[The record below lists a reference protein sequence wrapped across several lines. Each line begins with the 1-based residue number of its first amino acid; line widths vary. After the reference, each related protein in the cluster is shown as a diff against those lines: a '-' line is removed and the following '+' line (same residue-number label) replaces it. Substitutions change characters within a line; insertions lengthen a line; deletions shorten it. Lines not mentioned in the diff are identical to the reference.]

1 MRRVEIRRPGV
12 RRINLKYLNEGE
24 EKELIML
31 IRGEE
36 QGEYQLDVVSDHKV
50 GRTFGRV
57 IVRGIAKNGARVK
70 VSGLIKI
77 AKQAQGVED
86 FLEMK
91 LLVLDGKSSAVA
103 EPKLEIMANEVKA
116 SHAATVGRV
125 DEEEMFYL
133 TARGICRKN
142 AEKMIVE
149 GFLEKS
155 VG

>member
-24 EKELIML
+24 EKELIVL

-116 SHAATVGRV
+116 SHAATVGMFY
-125 DEEEMFYL
+125 EEEMFYL
-133 TARGICRKN
+133 LTRGICRKN

>member
-1 MRRVEIRRPGV
+1 MRRVVIRKPGV
-12 RRINLKYLNEGE
+12 RRINLVFLNEGE
-24 EKELIML
+24 EKELVVIV
-31 IRGEE
+31 RGED

-50 GRTFGRV
+50 GRTYGKV
-57 IVRGIAKNGARVK
+57 VVRGIAKNGARVK
-70 VSGLIKI
+70 VSGLIRI

-116 SHAATVGRV
+116 SHAATVGRIN
-125 DEEEMFYL
+125 EEEAFYL
-133 TARGICRKN
+133 SARGICRKN

-149 GFLEKS
+149 GFLS
-155 VG
+155 RLV

>member
-1 MRRVEIRRPGV
+1 
-12 RRINLKYLNEGE
+12 
-24 EKELIML
+24 
-31 IRGEE
+31 
-36 QGEYQLDVVSDHKV
+36 
-50 GRTFGRV
+50 
-57 IVRGIAKNGARVK
+57 
-70 VSGLIKI
+70 
-77 AKQAQGVED
+77 VED

>member
-1 MRRVEIRRPGV
+1 MRRVVIKKPGV
-12 RRINLKYLNEGE
+12 RRIELKFLNEGE
-24 EKELIML
+24 EKELVVA

-36 QGEYQLDVVSDHKV
+36 HGEYQLDVVSEHKV

-70 VSGLIKI
+70 VSGLIRI
-77 AKQAQGVED
+77 AEQAQGVED

-103 EPKLEIMANEVKA
+103 EPKLEILANEVKA
-116 SHAATVGRV
+116 SHAATVGRI

-133 TARGICRKN
+133 TARGICREN
-142 AEKMIVE
+142 AEKMVVK
-149 GFLEKS
+149 GFLNQS
-155 VG
+155 F

>member
-1 MRRVEIRRPGV
+1 MRRVVIKKPGV
-12 RRINLKYLNEGE
+12 RRIELKFLNEGE
-24 EKELIML
+24 EKELVVV

-36 QGEYQLDVVSDHKV
+36 QGEYQLDVVSEHKV
-50 GRTFGRV
+50 GKTFGRV

-70 VSGLIKI
+70 VSGLIRI
-77 AKQAQGVED
+77 AEQAQGVED

-103 EPKLEIMANEVKA
+103 EPKLEILANEVKA
-116 SHAATVGRV
+116 SHAATVGRI

-133 TARGICRKN
+133 TARGICREN

-149 GFLEKS
+149 GFLEK
-155 VG
+155 V